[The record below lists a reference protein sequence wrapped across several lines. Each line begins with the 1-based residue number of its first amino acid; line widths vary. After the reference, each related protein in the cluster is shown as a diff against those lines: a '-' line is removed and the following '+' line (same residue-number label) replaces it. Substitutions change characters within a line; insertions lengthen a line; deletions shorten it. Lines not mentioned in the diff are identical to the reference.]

1 MNRKNMEP
9 SNRNIDMGSRHLGRL
24 FMQFKQL
31 ERHPRV
37 FGDAG
42 PLTPSEI
49 HTIDAIS
56 CEGGILMSE
65 LATRLS
71 VTKGAVSQIVKKLE
85 SKRLV
90 QRTPHHE
97 DSRAVIISLSEKGL
111 MAFHAHR
118 ELHQNFY
125 KELSD
130 QLDGNEI
137 EIFEKCIQKL
147 TELLKK

>member
-1 MNRKNMEP
+1 MEP
-9 SNRNIDMGSRHLGRL
+9 SNRNIEMGSRHLGRL

-37 FGDAG
+37 FGEAG

-56 CEGGILMSE
+56 CESGILMSE
-65 LATRLS
+65 LAARLS

-85 SKRLV
+85 SKQLV
-90 QRTPHHE
+90 QRTPHPE
-97 DSRAVIISLSEKGL
+97 DSRAVMISLTEKGII
-111 MAFHAHR
+111 AFQAHR

-130 QLDGNEI
+130 QLNQDEI
-137 EIFEKCIQKL
+137 QIFEKCIQKL
-147 TELLKK
+147 TELLKKE